1 VEGAKLSV
9 GDLHFCEGDGE
20 PTTAIEMSGIVT
32 LRVNLI
38 RDGVSDLH
46 LKAPMYM
53 SSPSEPL
60 YGEKLVFTGLS
71 TRHDGSQT
79 DRGGVEAYR
88 NAAFSVIEYL
98 CQFGYTREQVYI
110 LLAVAPIE
118 TRVVATANKP
128 NFIISIGVPLAIFDF
143 DIRPP
148 ALVERLRS
156 KEIQSGS

>member
-1 VEGAKLSV
+1 
-9 GDLHFCEGDGE
+9 
-20 PTTAIEMSGIVT
+20 MSGIVT

-38 RDGVSDLH
+38 PGGISALH
-46 LKAPMYM
+46 LKAPMYI

-79 DRGGVEAYR
+79 DCGGIESYR
-88 NAAFSVIEYL
+88 NAAFSVIDYL

-128 NFIISIGVPLAIFDF
+128 NLIISIGVPLAIFDF
-143 DIRPP
+143 DIRPA
-148 ALVERLRS
+148 ALAERLRN
-156 KEIQSGS
+156 KEMQDVS

>member
-1 VEGAKLSV
+1 
-9 GDLHFCEGDGE
+9 
-20 PTTAIEMSGIVT
+20 MSGIVT

-38 RDGVSDLH
+38 RGGVSDIH
-46 LKAPMYM
+46 LKAPMYI

-79 DRGGVEAYR
+79 DCGGIESYR
-88 NAAFSVIEYL
+88 NAAFSVIDYL

-143 DIRPP
+143 DIRPA
-148 ALVERLRS
+148 ALVERLRG
-156 KEIQSGS
+156 KEFQNSS